1 MNKKGQSLS
10 AKKTEPDDTV
20 GTIYCGENSEEYN
33 NIMSSNDALPYM
45 SPLPPYRRKPDPPI
59 I

>member
-1 MNKKGQSLS
+1 MQKKEKVFPP
-10 AKKTEPDDTV
+10 KKEQPDDAV
-20 GTIYCGENSEEYN
+20 GTVYCDENSEEFS
-33 NIMSSNDALPYM
+33 NISASQDSLPYM